1 MKRALQ
7 YLLKGLAVLL
17 PIALTVA
24 LVHWLLVTVEA
35 WLRPLWISLIGEDYY
50 LPGLAFF
57 SFLIIAVFIG
67 FSTRWRI
74 VNKFWALP
82 GKIIERMPVLN
93 NLYGTLTE
101 AFDLMSGKSFADES
115 VVLVTLAGGD
125 VRLIGII
132 TKRSG
137 LDGDRLSALL
147 DEDHVAVLLPM
158 SYNVGGYTVIVPRS
172 CIKPLN
178 MSPADAMQLT
188 ISAGLGKNKTIPKKK
203 D

>member
-17 PIALTVA
+17 PIALTIA

-35 WLRPLWISLIGEDYY
+35 WLRPLWIGLIGEDYY
-50 LPGLAFF
+50 LPGLAFV
-57 SFLIIAVFIG
+57 SFLGIAVFIG

-74 VNKFWALP
+74 VSKFWALP
-82 GKIIERMPVLN
+82 GMLIERMPVLS

-101 AFDLMSGKSFADES
+101 AVDLMSGKSFADES
-115 VVLVTLAGGD
+115 VVLVTLPGD

-137 LDGDRLSALL
+137 LKGDRLSALL

-158 SYNVGGYTVIVPRS
+158 SYNVGGYTIIVSRD
-172 CIKPLN
+172 CIQPLD

-188 ISAGLGKNKTIPKKK
+188 ISAGLGKNKTIPKNK

>member
-1 MKRALQ
+1 MKRVLQ

-35 WLRPLWISLIGEDYY
+35 WLRPLWIGLIGEDYY
-50 LPGLAFF
+50 LPGLAFV
-57 SFLIIAVFIG
+57 SFLGIAVFIG

-82 GKIIERMPVLN
+82 GKIIERMPVLS

-101 AFDLMSGKSFADES
+101 AVDLMSGKSFADES
-115 VVLVTLAGGD
+115 VVLVTLPGD

-158 SYNVGGYTVIVPRS
+158 SYNVGGYTIIVPRS
-172 CIKPLN
+172 CIKPLD

-188 ISAGLGKNKTIPKKK
+188 ISAGLGKNKAIPKSK